1 MGGSRISKGD
11 GTSTD
16 SERYSVNSESP
27 SISGNIE
34 AELSLILMK
43 SWRLCLSRLEF
54 FQSPSSGQNRVKLAL
69 LAGWV
74 VLSNSPIWDVKNK
87 KKQRK
92 ERFK

>member
-1 MGGSRISKGD
+1 MSKGD

-27 SISGNIE
+27 SISGNID

-54 FQSPSSGQNRVKLAL
+54 FQSPSSGQKRVKLAL

-74 VLSNSPIWDVKNK
+74 VLSNSPIWDFKKNHK
-87 KKQRK
+87 KKRK
-92 ERFK
+92 GLSDCHH